1 MRLIPAWQGHRLPSP
16 KIICSNYV
24 HSVLMASVRRQV
36 ERIIE
41 SDPVIKKG
49 LQRRIINSRALAR
62 YILSVDKVESTQ
74 DGILGIIRRYPLGD
88 EVEMVHR
95 QMFKDCEIVTRHGM
109 ANLAIEKSPGVM
121 RSIAEFSANIK
132 TMRGENLRLAVGLTS
147 IRIIA
152 EQKTLEIFRQ
162 TLRPNEVV
170 SYTADLAEIS
180 LLFNPE
186 AEKLKGVKGI
196 AAKIT
201 AQLVSHDVNLAGMF
215 FFGLPEDVIMV
226 AEDDA
231 PRALQ
236 AIQQLLKEESLG
248 ENGHTGSLR
257 KDRNKKRTPIPNTG
271 FGLLVPQYGPGS
283 LSARSIRRT

>member
-1 MRLIPAWQGHRLPSP
+1 MEWSRRPSP
-16 KIICSNYV
+16 KIICPNYV

-88 EVEMVHR
+88 ELEMVHR

-109 ANLAIEKSPGVM
+109 ANLAIEKTPGIM
-121 RSIAEFSANIK
+121 RSVAEFAANIK

-147 IRIIA
+147 IRVIA
-152 EQKTLEIFRQ
+152 EQKTLELFRQ
-162 TLRPNEVV
+162 TLRPTEVV
-170 SYTADLAEIS
+170 SYTPDLAEIS
-180 LLFNPE
+180 LLFNPD

-201 AQLVSHDVNLAGMF
+201 AQLVSHDVNMAGMF

-248 ENGHTGSLR
+248 HSASTGSLK
-257 KDRNKKRTPIPNTG
+257 KDHGKKRTPIPNTG

-283 LSARSIRRT
+283 LSVRSIRRT

>member
-1 MRLIPAWQGHRLPSP
+1 
-16 KIICSNYV
+16 
-24 HSVLMASVRRQV
+24 MASVRRQV

-62 YILSVDKVESTQ
+62 YILNVDKVESTQ

-88 EVEMVHR
+88 DMELVHR
-95 QMFKDCEIVTRHGM
+95 QMFKDCEIVTRYGM
-109 ANLAIEKSPGVM
+109 ANLAIEKSPGIM
-121 RSIAEFSANIK
+121 RSIAEFAANVK
-132 TMRGENLRLAVGLTS
+132 TMKGENLRLAVGLTS
-147 IRIIA
+147 IRLIA

-162 TLRPNEVV
+162 GLRPDEVV
-170 SYTADLAEIS
+170 SYTPDLAEIS

-186 AEKLKGVKGI
+186 AEKLKGVKSI

-248 ENGHTGSLR
+248 ESRHTGKL
-257 KDRNKKRTPIPNTG
+257 KNDRNKKGTPVPNSG
-271 FGLLVPQYGPGS
+271 FSLLVPQYGPGS
-283 LSARSIRRT
+283 LSVRSIRRT

>member
-1 MRLIPAWQGHRLPSP
+1 M
-16 KIICSNYV
+16 V
-24 HSVLMASVRRQV
+24 SVRRQV

-62 YILSVDKVESTQ
+62 YILKNDGVESTQ
-74 DGILGIIRRYPLGD
+74 DGILGIIRRYPLSQEID
-88 EVEMVHR
+88 IAHR

-109 ANLAIEKSPGVM
+109 ASLAIEKGPGVM
-121 RSIAEFSANIK
+121 RSIAEFAANIK
-132 TMRGENLRLAVGLTS
+132 TTRGESIKLAVGLTS
-147 IRIIA
+147 IRLIA
-152 EQKTLEIFRQ
+152 EQKTLDVFRQ
-162 TLRPNEVV
+162 TLRSNETI
-170 SYTADLAEIS
+170 SYTDDLAEIS

-186 AEKLKGVKGI
+186 AQRPRGIMGI

-215 FFGLPEDVIMV
+215 SFGFPEDVIMV

-236 AIQQLLKEESLG
+236 AIQQLLREESLD
-248 ENGHTGSLR
+248 EGSGSSSKISR
-257 KDRNKKRTPIPNTG
+257 PSKRGYSTRTEG
-271 FGLLVPQYGPGS
+271 FSLLVPQHGVGS
-283 LSARSIRRT
+283 FSVRTVKRT